1 MRNWVPH
8 DFQIFKLRSGRLGC
22 TSIIFSSGWVYL
34 EFWYHDPFWYFF
46 IVPFWYF
53 LAQVPNLS
61 QKCAWSSRFCA
72 RSPFQIS
79 SGQDWVRDQ
88 QSVCILMCN
97 RRILDKMCINNS
109 CIELNVYICIY
120 KCILCLV
127 SHYCFCY
134 CSNITVIISSISIII
149 LILILFMHTH
159 TSHTHTYI
167 YTRLVVSLTRATLP
181 KLVPTGFP
189 RFFFY
194 FWYWYLWMFFWEG
207 GKIKTWCSIVVTQSL
222 SFWVF
227 CGLKPVYLRLSGKL
241 CVFVI
246 LRWPKIGQ
254 CFERCPVCF
263 GFPSASFRLTFS
275 MRFRDLSGGAAW
287 AALRVFWC
295 LWREISAWREIRFF
309 CMSAVPAVMA

>member
-1 MRNWVPH
+1 M
-8 DFQIFKLRSGRLGC
+8 
-22 TSIIFSSGWVYL
+22 
-34 EFWYHDPFWYFF
+34 
-46 IVPFWYF
+46 PFWYF

-159 TSHTHTYI
+159 THVTHTHIYI

-194 FWYWYLWMFFWEG
+194 F
-207 GKIKTWCSIVVTQSL
+207 
-222 SFWVF
+222 
-227 CGLKPVYLRLSGKL
+227 
-241 CVFVI
+241 
-246 LRWPKIGQ
+246 
-254 CFERCPVCF
+254 
-263 GFPSASFRLTFS
+263 
-275 MRFRDLSGGAAW
+275 
-287 AALRVFWC
+287 
-295 LWREISAWREIRFF
+295 
-309 CMSAVPAVMA
+309 